1 MLIMLFLLSAALTL
15 TVCLKAEAIGR
26 ALGIMDV
33 PDPEGRKRHRQATPL
48 VGGLAVILPVIATA
62 LYNSGAT
69 GIPIFHA
76 YALVLGG
83 GLILGLLDDRNHLPP
98 SFRLGAAAIVAMVGI
113 WMFPAFEIQFLRFT
127 FLDVPIFT
135 DGWGLP
141 FTVLCLVGL
150 QNAVNMADGK
160 NGLVIGLSFIW
171 GVILC
176 FYAPVHLYPLLATLL
191 AGLAITLAFNLQSKL
206 FLGDAGAYALSLAVG
221 LLALYIYNVSFVSV
235 PADMVA
241 LWFLIPVVDCV
252 RLMARRMMQKRS
264 PFSPDREHLHHILLR
279 FMGWDKALI
288 AYLSIV
294 FIPCLLAMWLPQ
306 LTLLWAGLVMTV
318 YVMVLGA
325 ARILQVEEGQPH
337 SSR

>member
-1 MLIMLFLLSAALTL
+1 MWIVLLFLAAALTL
-15 TVCLKAEAIGR
+15 SVCLKAESIGR
-26 ALGIMDV
+26 LLGIMDV

-48 VGGLAVILPVIATA
+48 VGGLAVVLPLIAVA
-62 LYNSGAT
+62 LYNGWAT

-76 YALVLGG
+76 YALVLAG
-83 GLILGLLDDRNHLPP
+83 GLTLGLLDDRNHLPP
-98 SFRLGAAAIVAMVGI
+98 SFRLGAAALVAFIGI

-135 DGWGLP
+135 QGWGLG

-171 GVILC
+171 GVILL

-191 AGLAITLAFNLQSKL
+191 AGLAITLFFNLQSKL

-221 LLALYIYNVSFVSV
+221 LLALYIYNVSFVAV

-241 LWFLIPVVDCV
+241 LWFLIPVIDCV
-252 RLMARRMMQKRS
+252 RLMARRMMQRRS
-264 PFSPDREHLHHILLR
+264 PFSPDREHLHHVLLR

-294 FIPCLLAMWLPQ
+294 FVPCLLAMWLPG
-306 LTLLWAGLVMTV
+306 LTLLWAGLVVTV
-318 YVMVLGA
+318 YVMVLA
-325 ARILQVEEGQPH
+325 TAHVLQVEEGHPH
-337 SSR
+337 SPR